1 MHLLIASSLFVLAS
15 ALQTPQPGGGH
26 SNGQVSMR
34 VANKLTLPSA
44 SLAPPLSDEAVDDVA
59 EATAAAYQ
67 QEDPN
72 RQLFHDSMVQNSLG
86 RFHRDIHM
94 QQKERRQRGGPNSAS
109 RRQLEQCPCLV
120 LNADYQPL
128 SLMPLSL
135 WSWQDAIKSVFMD
148 RVVVVNSYP
157 EIIRSSS
164 FEMHA
169 PSVIA
174 LKQFVNQGRK
184 QPAFTRRNVFLR
196 DAFQCQ
202 YCAERLPSHQLTF
215 DHVVPRAHG
224 GGTSWSNVVAACT
237 HCNNK
242 KSDMPINKVSKAY
255 GMKLIREPRAPT
267 FFDLQAQA
275 RRFPPKCLHESWR
288 AYLGY

>member
-1 MHLLIASSLFVLAS
+1 
-15 ALQTPQPGGGH
+15 
-26 SNGQVSMR
+26 
-34 VANKLTLPSA
+34 
-44 SLAPPLSDEAVDDVA
+44 
-59 EATAAAYQ
+59 
-67 QEDPN
+67 
-72 RQLFHDSMVQNSLG
+72 MVQNSLG

-94 QQKERRQRGGPNSAS
+94 QQKERRQRGGLNSAS

-148 RVVVVNSYP
+148 RVVVVDSYP

-242 KSDMPINKVSKAY
+242 KSEVS
-255 GMKLIREPRAPT
+255 
-267 FFDLQAQA
+267 
-275 RRFPPKCLHESWR
+275 S
-288 AYLGY
+288 